1 LIKKRK
7 TKMRYKKVNLFA
19 VTLFCIGLTGLQ
31 AQTVKDIDGNVYN
44 TVTIGTQVWLKENL
58 KTTKY
63 NDGTAIPNI
72 TDAAAWGAL
81 TTPAYCWYDNDAATY
96 KATYGA
102 LYNWY
107 AVNTGKLCPTGWHV
121 ASAAEWGTLI
131 DYLDLGRGSE
141 RSVAA
146 DKLKEAGMTHWGKP
160 NDRATNESGF
170 TALPGG
176 FRTIKDSK
184 GSFWWVGG
192 DGIWWTSTDAVEQT
206 EYFKGNALYI
216 LMYCSYSYVGGSF
229 AGKNMGHSVR
239 CIRDN

>member
-1 LIKKRK
+1 
-7 TKMRYKKVNLFA
+7 MRYKKINLFA
-19 VTLFCIGLTGLQ
+19 VSFFCIGLTGLQ

-72 TDAAAWGAL
+72 ADATAWGAL
-81 TTPAYCWYDNDAATY
+81 TTPAYCWYDNDAVTY

-146 DKLKEAGMTHWGKP
+146 DKLKEAGMTHWPKP
-160 NDRATNESGF
+160 NDGATRATNESGF

-176 FRTIKDSK
+176 QRSDNSAFYS
-184 GSFWWVGG
+184 VGFNG
-192 DGIWWTSTDAVEQT
+192 LWWTSSDAT
-206 EYFKGNALYI
+206 EFMKGCATYTQ
-216 LMYCSYSYVGGSF
+216 MESSYSYVGGSAIAKVRGF
-229 AGKNMGHSVR
+229 SVR